1 MNTAPPTGQQ
11 SNQGQNPEK
20 ERHIL
25 LRPQDWVP
33 PQLEGLIPATRNA
46 VNAITTLPRDR
57 LTLLVA
63 LATTMAAAAAVFA
76 YLLLRRQ

>member
-1 MNTAPPTGQQ
+1 MT
-11 SNQGQNPEK
+11 
-20 ERHIL
+20 
-25 LRPQDWVP
+25 

-46 VNAITTLPRDR
+46 GNAITTLPRDR